1 MREECKERAISP
13 GQARRKVHKVTTEQE
28 GTLEMRRKESGQT
41 LDGHTRDSQ
50 GKGAGARSSQ
60 HAAANYGM
68 KGPQGDAGTP

>member
-41 LDGHTRDSQ
+41 LDGHTSGEMGRHGIPR
-50 GKGAGARSSQ
+50 GKELALAPASMLPRT
-60 HAAANYGM
+60 M
-68 KGPQGDAGTP
+68 E